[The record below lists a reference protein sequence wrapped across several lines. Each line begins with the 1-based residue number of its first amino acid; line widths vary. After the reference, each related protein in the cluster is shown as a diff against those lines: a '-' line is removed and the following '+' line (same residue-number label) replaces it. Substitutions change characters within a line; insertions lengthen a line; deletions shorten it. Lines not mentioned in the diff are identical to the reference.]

1 MPIAGRTWVRVSRFM
16 DLAVIIEKLNDSDG
30 LVRKRCILIGFDQDA
45 RVKFGSKGFLLKMN
59 FVHKF

>member
-1 MPIAGRTWVRVSRFM
+1 M